1 MAIISRIILKD
12 EYSGQAKKIISSAES
27 LNKAFGKS
35 QSESKKLDS
44 SLSKAFGKK
53 HKLTIKDTDSK
64 KVIKNVN
71 TINGD
76 LKKVTGKKNKIKIG
90 LDGGNVV
97 TQTIDK
103 IKNKLSNL
111 GGGGGGS
118 GGKGGLFSR
127 VSSGIKGSLSAVGA
141 GAKGLVMSAGP
152 LLAGAVGTIGAGAMA
167 GKMWQSG
174 SALEQQQIS
183 MKHFLGGDQKKSGAY
198 LKQLRN
204 NANVTPFETGEVV
217 QAGTRAVQIA
227 GGDTKKGMEFVKLAE
242 DMAALNPGKSISD
255 AMEALADADMGEM
268 ERLKEFGYKGSK
280 EEYDK
285 AGGDLFKMKDV
296 KGNTLQG
303 MYKGGAEKLS
313 MSAEGLISTI
323 KGKIGSGMAD
333 AGLKLID
340 SLKPVLEKL
349 VPVADKIAEAL
360 PNVVDKVIEGVQK
373 ANEVITPIF
382 EKIKSFL
389 APIIDTISEG
399 MQNLSPILS
408 ELATVSLPFIQSI
421 LGVISDLYQNL
432 LKPALTVVADVVKNI
447 LQKAFEVLGDI
458 IQNVVIPVI
467 ETLTDFINNV
477 LRPIFE
483 ELSTIIR
490 ETVLPVIKKVADYLA
505 EKLYSAFKKVTDIG
519 TKLAD
524 KFREITG
531 AVSEAV
537 KGLRGIGDRISGAVT
552 GAVRKAYNKVTGKEV
567 KNANGTSYYQGGR
580 TLINERG
587 QELIDL
593 PKGSRIYPQGKTDE
607 IIRNDLNKQS
617 KSNSK
622 VVYYQPKIT
631 INGSNMDK
639 KELLYEVEKRLKRL
653 AVNV

>member
-1 MAIISRIILKD
+1 MAIVSRIILKD

-53 HKLTIKDTDSK
+53 HKLTINDTDSK
-64 KVIKNVN
+64 KVITN
-71 TINGD
+71 INKLDGD

-90 LDGGNVV
+90 LDGASKV
-97 TQTIDK
+97 Q
-103 IKNKLSNL
+103 
-111 GGGGGGS
+111 S
-118 GGKGGLFSR
+118 GL
-127 VSSGIKGSLSAVGA
+127 SGIKSKLTSLKGALSGVLPMLGVAGLTAGA
-141 GAKGLVMSAGP
+141 GKVLQAG
-152 LLAGAVGTIGAGAMA
+152 
-167 GKMWQSG
+167 SD
-174 SALEQQQIS
+174 LEQQQIS
-183 MKHFLGGDQKKSGAY
+183 MTHFLGGDQMQSDAY
-198 LKQLRN
+198 LAQLRN

-242 DMAALNPGKSISD
+242 DMAALNPGKTISD

-360 PNVVDKVIEGVQK
+360 PKAMDKVIGGFQK
-373 ANEVITPIF
+373 AHEVITPII
-382 EKIKSFL
+382 EKIGDFL
-389 APIIDTISEG
+389 SPIIDTISEG
-399 MQNLSPILS
+399 MTTIQPILS
-408 ELATVSLPFIQSI
+408 DLAQKALPLIQSV
-421 LGVISDLYQNL
+421 LGVLGDVFQNL
-432 LKPALTVVADVVKNI
+432 LLPAFTVVADIVKNI
-447 LQKAFEVLGDI
+447 LQTAFQVLGDLI
-458 IQNVVIPVI
+458 KNVVIPVI
-467 ETLTDFINNV
+467 ETLTDFINDV
-477 LRPIFE
+477 LRPIFV

-490 ETVLPVIKKVADYLA
+490 ETVLPVLKKLADYII
-505 EKLYSAFKKVTDIG
+505 EKVHNAFKKIVDIG
-519 TKLAD
+519 SRMAD
-524 KFREITG
+524 KFKEITG

-537 KGLRGIGDRISGAVT
+537 KGLKGIGDRISGAVT
-552 GAVRKAYNKVTGKEV
+552 GAVRKAYNKVTGKET
-567 KNANGTSYYQGGR
+567 KNANGTSYYGGGV
-580 TLINERG
+580 TKINERG
-587 QELIDL
+587 EELIDL
-593 PKGSRIYPQGKTDE
+593 PKGTRIYPQGKTDE
-607 IIRNDLNKQS
+607 IIRSDISKQS
-617 KSNSK
+617 RSNNR
-622 VVYYQPKIT
+622 VVYYQPKVV

-639 KELLYEVEKRLKRL
+639 RELLGEIDKRFRRL